1 MCNVTFRT
9 HTFHNP
15 PSFILT
21 GDRPRSGSMSMEQPS
36 FPGIRGLTLLSDRH
50 TQSPMTSDGSPQ
62 GVDRSSKEGG
72 SGKMSRQSIG
82 SGSSFPPALEV
93 RWEWGGAES
102 RTRGSGS
109 CHQHRGYRGGSG
121 EGEHGRT
128 ATSVRHKSTGRTAGD
143 AAMLPSGRFQS

>member
-62 GVDRSSKEGG
+62 GIDRSSKEGG

-93 RWEWGGAES
+93 RWEWGG
-102 RTRGSGS
+102 G
-109 CHQHRGYRGGSG
+109 RGGD
-121 EGEHGRT
+121 EGRKEGR
-128 ATSVRHKSTGRTAGD
+128 VDQGVKGLGMKQTGLQR
-143 AAMLPSGRFQS
+143 